1 MDRHPCNNYYNL
13 IIRQERL
20 ADELGFLTA
29 HLKFNLKKNDPA
41 KMVHSNQRETPN
53 LETYQKQMDR
63 YLGPVP
69 VQIRKRLYDFFK
81 PDLDIFHYGWN
92 YVNNTISLE

>member
-1 MDRHPCNNYYNL
+1 MDRHPCNNYYDL

-20 ADELGFLTA
+20 SVELGFLTT
-29 HLKFNLKKNDPA
+29 HLKLNLQKNDPA
-41 KMVHSNQRETPN
+41 KMFHSNNREMPN
-53 LETYQKQMDR
+53 LETYQKEINR

-69 VQIRKRLYDFFK
+69 VKIRKQLYDLFQ

-92 YVNNTISLE
+92 YIDNTISVE